1 MSLIS
6 NEVALKKLI
15 CKCSFLS
22 FLLVCLFVFSSSFS
36 FFQLFRFPLIWLMLR
51 FKLKMNF
58 HRGIAQTVC
67 DVEYVTEP
75 IRSLELR
82 GFQPSTRR
90 DQSGQKKME
99 ITWNYMRDMLEKVKD
114 TFSAS
119 LSRVFALVSIL
130 LYAMLLYV
138 AICCY
143 LFYLFIPERTR
154 HDTKNSLKELATSF
168 FSEILREK
176 VKDTQVHEINWFTF
190 WTAGTKLRNT
200 SPDHFHHDVLGC
212 LIEGTYLLRVAFT
225 LRNATCSSN
234 RMDTQ
239 PGTKFEK
246 GESFILPTL
255 LLQAQGQWS
264 LRGWHDTCTPVC
276 NFSRKNEWHYAL
288 LNPHLTDHDSTAG
301 IKITRDS
308 LLYVKSSH
316 WWLGIWCICEHAA
329 GSGSYSDKTLYGMRS
344 IGTKKT

>member
-143 LFYLFIPERTR
+143 LFYLFYPWKKSPRYQKLPERTR
-154 HDTKNSLKELATSF
+154 HFLLLWNIAGEGEGHTGPRDQLVYVLNSWDKTPQHESGSFSSRCLGLLNWGYISSTSCIYSSKCDMLIEQDGYPTWYKIRERRIVYSPHATPPSPRPVELAWLTWYMYTRVQFFAEEWMALCASQPTSHGPWQH
-168 FSEILREK
+168 SWYKNHSWL
-176 VKDTQVHEINWFTF
+176 
-190 WTAGTKLRNT
+190 TAL
-200 SPDHFHHDVLGC
+200 C
-212 LIEGTYLLRVAFT
+212 
-225 LRNATCSSN
+225 
-234 RMDTQ
+234 
-239 PGTKFEK
+239 
-246 GESFILPTL
+246 
-255 LLQAQGQWS
+255 
-264 LRGWHDTCTPVC
+264 
-276 NFSRKNEWHYAL
+276 
-288 LNPHLTDHDSTAG
+288 
-301 IKITRDS
+301 
-308 LLYVKSSH
+308 
-316 WWLGIWCICEHAA
+316 
-329 GSGSYSDKTLYGMRS
+329 
-344 IGTKKT
+344 